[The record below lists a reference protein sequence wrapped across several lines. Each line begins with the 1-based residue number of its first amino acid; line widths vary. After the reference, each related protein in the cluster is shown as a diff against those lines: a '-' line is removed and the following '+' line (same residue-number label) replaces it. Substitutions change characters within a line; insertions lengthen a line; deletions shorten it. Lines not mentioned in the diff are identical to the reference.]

1 MSTYLRR
8 AILAVGLAAFAPFG
22 TASAAAPADTLRY
35 AIDDEQNINRLPQV
49 VAERRGFFA
58 REGLNFQTVSFTSS
72 FRTQAAG
79 QTVPAGAMTVRD
91 GMDRGLADMT
101 RQQLPLLINDA
112 NTGRVA
118 GTYVGVTA
126 STTNTIYF
134 LAVRPEVRSY
144 ADLRGKTVTLTGL
157 ADGITLWLEDLV
169 TQRGVPAGA
178 FTVRSLASSEAR
190 LNCMRSGECV
200 AAGLGQPAIFGALDA
215 NFRILG
221 MSNEIEPKFYQLD
234 IVKPEWARANRNA
247 VVKYIRAVTAANRYI
262 MDPANRE
269 EVVRITTGYMGQPE
283 NRTREMLAY
292 IWDPKNRVLPQQA
305 ELDMANVRAT
315 IALMAK
321 YGQLREPLPAPER
334 FADPSY
340 VEAARQ

>member
-1 MSTYLRR
+1 MRINLYRST
-8 AILAVGLAAFAPFG
+8 LAAALAMLASIG
-22 TASAAAPADTLRY
+22 TASAAAGTDTLRY

-49 VAERRGFFA
+49 VAERRGFFT
-58 REGLNFQTVSFTSS
+58 REGLNFQIVTFTSN

-79 QTVPAGAMTVRD
+79 QTPPPGAMTVRE
-91 GMDRGLADMT
+91 GMDRGLVDMT

-112 NTGRVA
+112 MTRRVTGN
-118 GTYVGVTA
+118 YVGVA
-126 STTNTIYF
+126 APTTNTVYF
-134 LAVRPEVRSY
+134 LAVRPEIRSY

-157 ADGITLWLEDLV
+157 ADGITLWLEELI

-190 LNCMRSGECV
+190 LNCMKSGECV
-200 AAGLGQPAIFGALDA
+200 AAGLGQPAIFGALEA
-215 NFRILG
+215 GFRPLG
-221 MSNEIEPKFYQLD
+221 VSNEIAPKFYQLD
-234 IVKPEWARANRNA
+234 IVNPEWARTHRGA
-247 VVKYIRAVTAANRYI
+247 VVKYIRAITAANRYI

-269 EVVRITTGYMGQPE
+269 EVVRITMAYMGQPE

-292 IWDPKNRVLPQQA
+292 FWDPKNRVLPQQP

-321 YGQLREPLPAPER
+321 YGQLRAPLPAAER
-334 FADPSY
+334 FADVSY